1 MVARNVFD
9 LLSHLSEL
17 EKIFSELGLENDD
30 QSLNILRALIQI
42 KMKEMADH
50 ARPSAAGGMIH

>member
-17 EKIFSELGLENDD
+17 EKIFSDLGLENDEE
-30 QSLNILRALIQI
+30 SLNILRALIQI
-42 KMKEMADH
+42 KVKEMAH
-50 ARPSAAGGMIH
+50 SAPSVVSGMSH